1 MLLKIFNKKTLEVP
15 TLQYILPAFTW
26 DIYCTV
32 LVQCTL
38 ITFLDKNT
46 INDQQ
51 INSKFDRLKYLFNI

>member
-1 MLLKIFNKKTLEVP
+1 MLIKIFNKKTLEVP

-26 DIYCTV
+26 DICTV

-38 ITFLDKNT
+38 IKFLDKNT